1 MQANIEVKRH
11 FQGLTGFHIKCI
23 AVALMVLDHIQY
35 FFSFTGVIPLAFSWL
50 GRLAG
55 GLFLFLLVEGFTH
68 TRSRKKY
75 FLRLYLIGAAMGLV
89 QFGMTILGLARP
101 DGFIPMN
108 GVFMTFALTLVMM
121 QGIAWLEE
129 MRWLR
134 GLTALLV
141 PFAWPYG
148 VRALVGMAPGLAPV
162 TLLVHYTLLPMHPAV
177 EGGTGFVLS
186 GLVLYIFRK
195 NRKVQAAAFA
205 LFHLA
210 WYTVRLMLLVP
221 GLPMTA
227 AFWCFEAYEWMG
239 AGAALIMLL
248 YNGQRGRG
256 IKNFFYIFY
265 PAHVYILYILSCGV
279 YYVLMR

>member
-1 MQANIEVKRH
+1 MQTNIETKRH
-11 FQGLTGFHIKCI
+11 LKGLTGFQIKCI

-35 FFSFTGVIPLAFSWL
+35 FFEFTGVIPLAFSWL

-68 TRSRKKY
+68 TRNRKKY
-75 FLRLYLIGAAMGLV
+75 FLRLYLIGAAMGLL
-89 QFGMTILGLARP
+89 QYGMIITGITRP
-101 DGFIPMN
+101 DGFFPMN
-108 GVFMTFALTLVMM
+108 GVFMTFALILVMM

-129 MRWLR
+129 KRWLR
-134 GLTALLV
+134 GLAALLL
-141 PFAWPYG
+141 PLGWPYLL
-148 VRALVGMAPGLAPV
+148 RALTGMLPGLAPV

-186 GLVLYIFRK
+186 GLVLYVFRK
-195 NRKVQAAAFA
+195 NRKAQAAAFA

-227 AFWCFEAYEWMG
+227 QFWCCEAYEWMG

-256 IKNFFYIFY
+256 VKNFFYIFY
-265 PAHVYILYILSCGV
+265 PAHVYVLYILSCVV
-279 YYVLMR
+279 YHVLMR